1 MNNSILKMTSQSTR
15 TILMVRPADF
25 EFNAQTAAD
34 NEFQNMLPGRN
45 VRQEAMN
52 EFENAV
58 SLLRAE
64 GVQVLVL
71 EKDSSLP
78 EMPDAVFPNNW
89 FGTDD
94 NGAIHI
100 FPMKTPNRQ
109 RETEQIT
116 GVLSLL
122 ENEGFSY
129 SEILDWRQLL
139 GENQVLE
146 GTGSLILD
154 RVHKRMFAAISD
166 RTQEDACR
174 KFAAETGH
182 QPVLFH
188 TMSSRGFAYYHTN
201 VVMSI
206 GTNVVVACL
215 DCIPDSQ
222 EREMV
227 RNEIIKHHSLV
238 EISIQ
243 QLEEGFCGNL
253 LQVLGNKGEA
263 ITVLSST
270 AFNSLS
276 SEQKNT
282 LSKHGK
288 LIPIPIP
295 VIEAVGGGSI
305 RCMMAEIF
313 CPRKTG

>member
-1 MNNSILKMTSQSTR
+1 MNNSILKMTSQSTK
-15 TILMVRPADF
+15 TILMVRPTDF

-45 VRQEAMN
+45 VRQEALN

-64 GVQVLVL
+64 GVQVLIL
-71 EKDSSLP
+71 EKDPSLP
-78 EMPDAVFPNNW
+78 EMPDAIFPNNW
-89 FGTDD
+89 FGMDE

-109 RETEQIT
+109 QEAEQIT
-116 GVLSLL
+116 GVLKLL
-122 ENEGFSY
+122 ENEGFSFT
-129 SEILDWRQLL
+129 EILDWRKLL

-174 KFAAETGH
+174 KFAAETDYL
-182 QPVLFH
+182 PVLFH

-206 GTNVVVACL
+206 GANIVVACL
-215 DCIPDSQ
+215 ECIPDSV

-253 LQVLGNKGEA
+253 LQVLGNNGET

-276 SEQKNT
+276 SEQKET

>member
-1 MNNSILKMTSQSTR
+1 MNNSILKMTSQSTK
-15 TILMVRPADF
+15 TILMVRPTDF

-45 VRQEAMN
+45 VRQEALN

-64 GVQVLVL
+64 GVQVLIL
-71 EKDSSLP
+71 EKDPSLP

-89 FGTDD
+89 FGTDE

-109 RETEQIT
+109 QEADQIT
-116 GVLSLL
+116 SVLKLL
-122 ENEGFSY
+122 ENEGFSFT
-129 SEILDWRQLL
+129 EILDWRKLL

-174 KFAAETGH
+174 KFAAETDY

-206 GTNVVVACL
+206 GANVVVACL
-215 DCIPDSQ
+215 ECIPDSV

-227 RNEIIKHHSLV
+227 KNEIIKHHSLV

-253 LQVLGNKGEA
+253 LQVLGNKGET

-276 SEQKNT
+276 IEQKET

-295 VIEAVGGGSI
+295 IIEAVGGGSI